1 MFLLMV
7 LVAVGVGRFVNPL
20 LLGYLVTFGYA
31 VLGVL
36 EGRKPVPME
45 VPEEQEQPEGHDPE
59 SGSAREP
66 SAPKGA
72 IRSLGGPS
80 AESCPSEDGRLQ
92 RPSAGGTLSGRSL

>member
-45 VPEEQEQPEGHDPE
+45 VPEEQEQSEGP
-59 SGSAREP
+59 
-66 SAPKGA
+66 
-72 IRSLGGPS
+72 
-80 AESCPSEDGRLQ
+80 
-92 RPSAGGTLSGRSL
+92 